1 MGVWHAVCVVYAIQE
16 VFGMKTPDPSTPLE
30 PSVEAVVTVRQR
42 LHQMGFLLSDEAAR
56 DLLRD
61 VFAVE
66 SARLDRRAREA
77 ATACLR
83 SIQDAAQEAVRI
95 LTHGTPAAPRP
106 APPPA
111 AAAAPAPP
119 PEPRSRGEGVDL
131 AEVVRRRIGD
141 DPPAERAPVGPTQ
154 EEPPA
159 PPGPRRPVFKGRRG
173 R

>member
-1 MGVWHAVCVVYAIQE
+1 
-16 VFGMKTPDPSTPLE
+16 MKTPENAAPIE

-42 LHQMGFLLSDEAAR
+42 LHQMGFLLSDDAAR
-56 DLLRD
+56 DLLRE

-95 LTHGTPAAPRP
+95 LTQGSLTPGSVAPPKASP
-106 APPPA
+106 APPP
-111 AAAAPAPP
+111 PP
-119 PEPRSRGEGVDL
+119 PQRPRDEGVDL
-131 AEVVRRRIGD
+131 AEMVRRRVGD
-141 DPPAERAPVGPTQ
+141 ELPAEPPPRRPDDTPPPAS
-154 EEPPA
+154 
-159 PPGPRRPVFKGRRG
+159 RRPVFKGRRG